1 MRSEFLSQSGLFES
15 GMVECGLGG
24 LLAAAD
30 PARPWTWAF
39 VAITFSIYLF
49 IGWRSRVK
57 DSKGFYVAGQGVP
70 AIANGAAT
78 AADWMSAASFLG
90 MAGLI
95 SSYGSD
101 GSVYLM
107 GWTGGYVL
115 LALLLAPYLRKF
127 GHYTVPDFIGARYYS
142 ETARVVAA
150 ICAIFISITYV
161 AGQMKGVG
169 IVFSRFLE
177 IPLMWGVIIGMVIVG
192 FFAVIGGMKGITWT
206 QVVQYFVLILA
217 FLIPSIAIS
226 LQLTDSSIPQVGFV
240 FSDISEKLN
249 QIMVDLGERE
259 YTEPFREFSKLNVF
273 CITAALMFGTAG
285 LPHVIV
291 RFYTV
296 KNVRAARYSAV
307 WAILFIAILYTT
319 APALGMFARFNLIK
333 SMHLST
339 VSQVVRVDLQSGESQ
354 EFVFPDQKESAY
366 DAIAVHKAAEAA
378 EKKAAEE
385 EERIARPPTERF
397 IFMMTSQEGEALD
410 WATRWQKTGM
420 LVIDDWDRDGSISLK
435 VLEAGPGSAVR
446 KSELAHLDKD
456 IIVLSTPEVAGL
468 PAWVIALVAAGG
480 LAAAL
485 STAAGLLLVISSS
498 LAHDLYVRF
507 FAPDATEAQR
517 VLYGRLAIGVGI
529 LVAGYFGI
537 NPPGFVAEVVAF
549 AFGLAAASFFP
560 AIFLGIFYKRA
571 NRAGAVSGMIV
582 GLLFT
587 LFYIV
592 ACTTHKVLPMFFET
606 PLLTEQY
613 YLLTGWFGIEKGI
626 LPQGI
631 GAIGMLL
638 NFVVT
643 IVVSLMTTP
652 PPQHVMEL
660 VEAVRVPKGS
670 GAAVDH

>member
-1 MRSEFLSQSGLFES
+1 MMDFRWTGEFDSAL
-15 GMVECGLGG
+15 
-24 LLAAAD
+24 LLAASD
-30 PARPWTWAF
+30 PARPWTWSF
-39 VAITFSIYLF
+39 VGLTFAIYLY
-49 IGWRSRVK
+49 IGWRSRVR

-78 AADWMSAASFLG
+78 AADWMSAASFIG

-95 SSYGSD
+95 SFSGSD
-101 GSVYLM
+101 GAVYLM

-127 GHYTVPDFIGARYYS
+127 GHFTVPDFIGARYYS
-142 ETARVVAA
+142 ETARIVAA

-169 IVFSRFLE
+169 VVFSRFLE
-177 IPLMWGVIIGMVIVG
+177 IQLAWGVVIGMLIVG
-192 FFAVIGGMKGITWT
+192 FFAVLGGMKGITWT

-217 FLIPSIAIS
+217 FIIPSVAIS
-226 LQLTDSSIPQVGFV
+226 SLLTDSAIPQIGFA
-240 FSDISEKLN
+240 FSDVPEKLN
-249 QIMVDLGERE
+249 TVLMELGEKE
-259 YTEPFREFSKLNVF
+259 YTKPFGKFSRLNVF

-319 APALGMFARFNLIK
+319 APALGLFARYNLIN
-333 SMHLST
+333 SLHRST
-339 VSQVVRVDLQSGESQ
+339 IEKIEFTPHEGALQT
-354 EFVFPDQKESAY
+354 FVFPAEKAAAQA
-366 DAIAVHKAAEAA
+366 AIAEDQRISEAA
-378 EKKAAEE
+378 ES
-385 EERIARPPTERF
+385 PPAQATY
-397 IFMMTSQEGEALD
+397 MLTSPDGKSLD
-410 WATRWQKTGM
+410 WATRWQRTGLLM
-420 LVIDDWDRDGSISLK
+420 IDDWNRDGSISLK
-435 VLEAGPGSAVR
+435 LMDAEDGTEVK
-446 KSELAHLDKD
+446 KSELAKIDKD

-468 PAWVIALVAAGG
+468 PPWVIALVAAGG

-507 FAPDATEAQR
+507 FNPHATEAQR
-517 VLYGRLAIGVGI
+517 VRYGRIAIIGGI
-529 LVAGYFGI
+529 VVAGYFGI
-537 NPPGFVAEVVAF
+537 FPPGFVAEVVAF

-571 NRAGAVSGMIV
+571 NRAGAVAGMII

-587 LFYIV
+587 LVYIV
-592 ACTTHKVLPMFFET
+592 MCTTNKVMPMFFEE
-606 PLLTEQY
+606 PLLKPENY
-613 YLLTGWFGIEKGI
+613 FLAGWFGLEQGI
-626 LPQGI
+626 SPQGI
-631 GAIGMLL
+631 GTVGMLL
-638 NFVVT
+638 NFFVT
-643 IVVSLMTTP
+643 IVISSFTAP
-652 PPQHVMEL
+652 PPREVQEL
-660 VEAVRVPKGS
+660 VENVRVPKGS